1 MKTNSDSKK
10 NSSPSQ
16 SDLENLLNYYQ
27 SKQYNLAEK
36 SASILTE
43 KFPNHPFAWSV
54 LGALFNQNGKFKE
67 ALTAFQKSITIEPNK
82 SEAHN
87 NLANTFLKLDRLDE
101 AEESCRKAIFLDS
114 KNELAYNNLGQ
125 ILFELNKF
133 DESESAFRNA
143 ISLRQN
149 FVQAYFNLGNTLK
162 TMGKLEEAVSIYTQ
176 VSFIE
181 PNTPELYMFRGL
193 TPALIARM
201 PLVNRDDFMESI
213 NKCDWASSETILKQ
227 SFQAKPSYIVQNVAE
242 FVNLWCA
249 LCRDLIKQNAIE
261 KLIPIFIKLIVTV
274 ERNKDL
280 NSLIKIF
287 FETFDIDEVM
297 ELVKQED
304 EILINLGYCQ
314 YNFLIE
320 NFKQAEVIAITNIQ
334 KAESL
339 IKVSQTKDLGWLVVK
354 RSLASCSQKDVS
366 RTALTNLVT
375 NLVN

>member
-1 MKTNSDSKK
+1 MKDNSNQK
-10 NSSPSQ
+10 NNLSPSQ
-16 SDLENLLNYYQ
+16 AELENLLFLYQ
-27 SKQYNLAEK
+27 NKQSDLAEK
-36 SASILTE
+36 TASKLAE
-43 KFPNHPFAWSV
+43 KFPKHPFAWTV
-54 LGALFNQNGKFKE
+54 LGALFNQTGKFNE
-67 ALTAFQKSITIEPNK
+67 ALIAFQKSIIIEPNNTE
-82 SEAHN
+82 SHN
-87 NLANTFLKLDRLDE
+87 NLGNTFFKLGRLEE
-101 AEESCRKAIFLDS
+101 AEECCKKAIALDQ
-114 KNELAYNNLGQ
+114 KNELAQNNLGQ
-125 ILFELNKF
+125 ILFGLKKF
-133 DESESAFRNA
+133 DEAESAFRNA
-143 ISLRQN
+143 IYLKED
-149 FVQAYFNLGNTLK
+149 FIQAYFNLGNTLK
-162 TMGKLEEAVSIYTQ
+162 TNGKPEEAISILTKA
-176 VSFIE
+176 SLID
-181 PNTPELYMFRGL
+181 PNNPELYVLRGL

-201 PLVNRDDFMESI
+201 PLVDRDDFMECI
-213 NKCDWASSETILKQ
+213 NKRDWASSEIILKQ
-227 SFQAKPSYIVQNVAE
+227 SFQEKPSYTVQNVAE

-249 LCRDLIKQNAIE
+249 LCLDLIKQNAIE
-261 KLIPIFIKLIVTV
+261 RLIPIFIKLLVTV

-339 IKVSQTKDLGWLVVK
+339 IKVSQTEDLGWLVVK